1 MVFVMW
7 AIRPKGET
15 YDITNE
21 YERVPTMFSIKLH
34 HDIDEFSVH
43 ELDAMMLELGYSVP
57 PVIYYHFRIPHE
69 DLDFGLRALGN
80 DNDVLNLAQY
90 IGDNKVIEVYTEHG
104 KTNLLTCF
112 MSPKGKQKVI
122 IKELCDGDL
131 PKEANVPQVP
141 AKDKTP
147 MIDEANDQT
156 QLAGY
161 MSLILFDKVPT
172 QVSPQYRRNGRVNSI
187 VGQSSCAKKLCL
199 VELDDVVED
208 QGGDHAKLDDVVQD
222 QGGENP
228 KLDDV
233 VQDQA
238 GEHANM
244 NDVVQDQEVEH
255 ANMDD
260 VVQDQGGDHDNFDYD
275 EFHYENFSHD
285 HFDPFYGEHY
295 QPPKDEN
302 VEDHQSEH
310 EKSTDSDDLRQQ
322 SEEQYDELVDDENNV
337 SEVEVDMTD
346 FNLNLD
352 KDYGCVQMDGFHNG
366 VGTNDEHEDIEVI
379 DNDRWDSLDEG
390 LEDERKRRCVLKNLA
405 KEKRCSLGNV
415 YKASFYVGQKFKSK
429 KELKEKIDM
438 HALETRRNLYYKK
451 NDKLR
456 LRALCRGVV
465 PVINASGVVGLNPKN
480 KTKGKEVNSEKVNCS
495 WFLHASRSNTES
507 PWFVR
512 TLNDNHTFLQSRKI
526 RSCTATFISKR
537 IMDQID
543 MNPGIP
549 LRALQE
555 QLQKDFEVGISI
567 DKVFRAKA
575 IATKIVEG
583 DYTKQY
589 EILRDYVLELQATN
603 VDTTVKIDVYSEQ
616 NPSNPTRRFKR
627 IYICLGPLKKG
638 FKAGLRDLL
647 GFNGAHMKG
656 PFPGQVLTAVG
667 LDSNIGIY
675 PLAYA
680 IVETENKSSWV
691 RFLQCLGEDLDLGS
705 NSNFTFII
713 DRQKGLIP
721 AIAQLF
727 PCVEHRYCLRH
738 IHQNMRVKWKLKE
751 YKDHLW
757 RCATATT
764 ARSHITGRAISDILL
779 NNLCEVFNSKI
790 IEGRDKPIIGCL
802 EYIRQYL
809 MNRICNVMKVMDK
822 AKGPLTPTATTI
834 LDVNKSHAS
843 HYITRWNGGEKYQVT
858 RVWQDQ
864 HVVDVRNNT
873 CTCRKWEL
881 IGIPCKHAIA
891 TLYEMTKKSEDVGDI
906 YRWVNKVYWLDTWK
920 NAYSYKVEPIKGR
933 IMWPKSLCPTTLIP
947 SIHHKQPGR
956 PTKKRKKSEDE
967 KLSQSQRGSQS

>member
-21 YERVPTMFSIKLH
+21 Y
-34 HDIDEFSVH
+34 
-43 ELDAMMLELGYSVP
+43 
-57 PVIYYHFRIPHE
+57 
-69 DLDFGLRALGN
+69 
-80 DNDVLNLAQY
+80 
-90 IGDNKVIEVYTEHG
+90 
-104 KTNLLTCF
+104 
-112 MSPKGKQKVI
+112 GKQKVI

-285 HFDPFYGEHY
+285 HFDPFDGEHY
-295 QPPKDEN
+295 QPPEDEN

-310 EKSTDSDDLRQQ
+310 EKSADSDDLRQQ

-390 LEDERKRRCVLKNLA
+390 SEDERKRRCVLKNLA

-415 YKASFYVGQKFKSK
+415 HKASFYVGQKFKSK

-480 KTKGKEVNSEKVNCS
+480 KTKGKEP
-495 WFLHASRSNTES
+495 ASGVEFPISGINGYNLTSRYCQTHPHHLFVSSGIGGSKSYVSPRNTHSTVES
-507 PWFVR
+507 TP
-512 TLNDNHTFLQSRKI
+512 
-526 RSCTATFISKR
+526 
-537 IMDQID
+537 
-543 MNPGIP
+543 
-549 LRALQE
+549 
-555 QLQKDFEVGISI
+555 
-567 DKVFRAKA
+567 
-575 IATKIVEG
+575 IVKENA
-583 DYTKQY
+583 YTK
-589 EILRDYVLELQATN
+589 VTAC
-603 VDTTVKIDVYSEQ
+603 
-616 NPSNPTRRFKR
+616 SN
-627 IYICLGPLKKG
+627 
-638 FKAGLRDLL
+638 
-647 GFNGAHMKG
+647 
-656 PFPGQVLTAVG
+656 
-667 LDSNIGIY
+667 
-675 PLAYA
+675 
-680 IVETENKSSWV
+680 
-691 RFLQCLGEDLDLGS
+691 
-705 NSNFTFII
+705 
-713 DRQKGLIP
+713 
-721 AIAQLF
+721 
-727 PCVEHRYCLRH
+727 
-738 IHQNMRVKWKLKE
+738 
-751 YKDHLW
+751 
-757 RCATATT
+757 
-764 ARSHITGRAISDILL
+764 
-779 NNLCEVFNSKI
+779 
-790 IEGRDKPIIGCL
+790 
-802 EYIRQYL
+802 
-809 MNRICNVMKVMDK
+809 
-822 AKGPLTPTATTI
+822 
-834 LDVNKSHAS
+834 
-843 HYITRWNGGEKYQVT
+843 QVT
-858 RVWQDQ
+858 LCAAVW
-864 HVVDVRNNT
+864 
-873 CTCRKWEL
+873 K
-881 IGIPCKHAIA
+881 
-891 TLYEMTKKSEDVGDI
+891 
-906 YRWVNKVYWLDTWK
+906 
-920 NAYSYKVEPIKGR
+920 
-933 IMWPKSLCPTTLIP
+933 
-947 SIHHKQPGR
+947 
-956 PTKKRKKSEDE
+956 
-967 KLSQSQRGSQS
+967 

>member
-34 HDIDEFSVH
+34 HGGNFTKLPNTKYVKGEVRYIDLVDIDEFSVH

-57 PVIYYHFRIPHE
+57 PR
-69 DLDFGLRALGN
+69 
-80 DNDVLNLAQY
+80 
-90 IGDNKVIEVYTEHG
+90 
-104 KTNLLTCF
+104 
-112 MSPKGKQKVI
+112 KQKVI

-156 QLAGY
+156 QW
-161 MSLILFDKVPT
+161 
-172 QVSPQYRRNGRVNSI
+172 Q
-187 VGQSSCAKKLCL
+187 
-199 VELDDVVED
+199 VED

-285 HFDPFYGEHY
+285 HFDPFDGEHY
-295 QPPKDEN
+295 QPPEDEN

-310 EKSTDSDDLRQQ
+310 EKSADSDDLRQQ
-322 SEEQYDELVDDENNV
+322 SEEQYNELVDNENNV

-352 KDYGCVQMDGFHNG
+352 KDYGCVQMDGLHNG

-390 LEDERKRRCVLKNLA
+390 SEDERKRRCVLKNLA

-415 YKASFYVGQKFKSK
+415 HKASFYVGQKFKSK

-438 HALETRRNLYYKK
+438 HTLETRRNLYYKK
-451 NDKLR
+451 NDKIR

-465 PVINASGVVGLNPKN
+465 PFINASGVVGLNPKN
-480 KTKGKEVNSEKVNCS
+480 KTKGKEEACE
-495 WFLHASRSNTES
+495 WL
-507 PWFVR
+507 
-512 TLNDNHTFLQSRKI
+512 RKI
-526 RSCTATFISKR
+526 PPK
-537 IMDQID
+537 
-543 MNPGIP
+543 
-549 LRALQE
+549 
-555 QLQKDFEVGISI
+555 
-567 DKVFRAKA
+567 
-575 IATKIVEG
+575 
-583 DYTKQY
+583 
-589 EILRDYVLELQATN
+589 
-603 VDTTVKIDVYSEQ
+603 
-616 NPSNPTRRFKR
+616 
-627 IYICLGPLKKG
+627 
-638 FKAGLRDLL
+638 
-647 GFNGAHMKG
+647 H
-656 PFPGQVLTAVG
+656 
-667 LDSNIGIY
+667 
-675 PLAYA
+675 
-680 IVETENKSSWV
+680 W
-691 RFLQCLGEDLDLGS
+691 
-705 NSNFTFII
+705 
-713 DRQKGLIP
+713 
-721 AIAQLF
+721 
-727 PCVEHRYCLRH
+727 
-738 IHQNMRVKWKLKE
+738 
-751 YKDHLW
+751 
-757 RCATATT
+757 
-764 ARSHITGRAISDILL
+764 ARSHFTGRAISDILL

-790 IEGRDKPIIGCL
+790 IKGRDKPIIGCL

-809 MNRICNVMKVMDK
+809 MKRICNVMKVMDK

-843 HYITRWNGGEKYQVT
+843 HYIARWNGGEKYQVT
-858 RVWQDQ
+858 GAWQDQ

-881 IGIPCKHAIA
+881 IGIPCKHVIA
-891 TLYEMTKKSEDVGDI
+891 TLYEMTKNSEDVGDI
-906 YRWVNKVYWLDTWK
+906 YRWVKKVYWLDT
-920 NAYSYKVEPIKGR
+920 
-933 IMWPKSLCPTTLIP
+933 
-947 SIHHKQPGR
+947 
-956 PTKKRKKSEDE
+956 
-967 KLSQSQRGSQS
+967 

>member
-1 MVFVMW
+1 MVFAMW
-7 AIRPKGET
+7 AIRPRGET

-21 YERVPTMFSIKLH
+21 YERVPTMFTIKLH
-34 HDIDEFSVH
+34 HGGNFTKLLNTKYVKGEVRYIDLVDIDDFSVH

-104 KTNLLTCF
+104 QTNLLTYF
-112 MSPKGKQKVI
+112 MSPKGKKSVI
-122 IKELCDGDL
+122 IKELC
-131 PKEANVPQVP
+131 
-141 AKDKTP
+141 
-147 MIDEANDQT
+147 ND
-156 QLAGY
+156 
-161 MSLILFDKVPT
+161 
-172 QVSPQYRRNGRVNSI
+172 R
-187 VGQSSCAKKLCL
+187 
-199 VELDDVVED
+199 
-208 QGGDHAKLDDVVQD
+208 GGDHAKLDDVVQD

-244 NDVVQDQEVEH
+244 DDMVQDQDTEH

-260 VVQDQGGDHDNFDYD
+260 VVQDQG
-275 EFHYENFSHD
+275 
-285 HFDPFYGEHY
+285 EHY
-295 QPPKDEN
+295 QPPEDEN
-302 VEDHQSEH
+302 VQDHQSKH
-310 EKSTDSDDLRQQ
+310 EKSADSDDLGQQ
-322 SEEQYDELVDDENNV
+322 LEEQYDELVDDENNV

-352 KDYGCVQMDGFHNG
+352 KDDGCVQMDGFHNG

-390 LEDERKRRCVLKNLA
+390 SEDERKRRCALNNLA

-415 YKASFYVGQKFKSK
+415 HKAIFYVGQKFKSK
-429 KELKEKIDM
+429 KGLKEKIDM

-456 LRALCRGVV
+456 LRELCRGVV
-465 PVINASGVVGLNPKN
+465 PVMNSSGVVGLNTKN
-480 KTKGKEVNSEKVNCS
+480 KSKGKELNSEKVTCS
-495 WFLHASRSNTES
+495 WFLHASRSNTKS
-507 PWFVR
+507 PRFVR
-512 TLNDNHTFLQSRKI
+512 TLNDNHTCFQSRKI
-526 RSCTATFISKR
+526 RACTATFISKR

-543 MNPGIP
+543 MNPWIP

-555 QLQKDFEVGISI
+555 QLQKDFEVGVSI

-583 DYTKQY
+583 
-589 EILRDYVLELQATN
+589 
-603 VDTTVKIDVYSEQ
+603 
-616 NPSNPTRRFKR
+616 
-627 IYICLGPLKKG
+627 PLKKG

-647 GFNGAHMKG
+647 GFDGAHMKG
-656 PFPGQVLTAVG
+656 PFLG
-667 LDSNIGIY
+667 
-675 PLAYA
+675 
-680 IVETENKSSWV
+680 
-691 RFLQCLGEDLDLGS
+691 QCLGEDSDLGS
-705 NSNFTFII
+705 NSNFTFIT

-727 PCVEHRYCLRH
+727 PCAEHRYCLRH

-764 ARSHITGRAISDILL
+764 VPEFEHCMREFSDYDKEACEWLRKIPPKHWARSYFIGRAISDILL
-779 NNLCEVFNSKI
+779 NNLCEVFNNKI

-802 EYIRQYL
+802 EYTRQYL
-809 MNRICNVMKVMDK
+809 MKRICNVMKVMDK
-822 AKGPLTPTATTI
+822 EKGPLTPTATTI

-843 HYITRWNGGEKYQVT
+843 HYIARWNGGEKYQVT
-858 RVWQDQ
+858 RAWQDQ

-891 TLYEMTKKSEDVGDI
+891 TLYEMTKNSEDVGDI

-920 NAYSYKVEPIKGR
+920 NAYSYNVEPIKGR

-947 SIHHKQPGR
+947 PIHHKQPSR
-956 PTKKRKKSEDE
+956 PNKKRKKSEDE
-967 KLSQSQRGSQS
+967 KLSHSQRGSQS

>member
-34 HDIDEFSVH
+34 HGGNFTKLPNTKYVKGEVRYIDLVDIDEFSVH

-104 KTNLLTCF
+104 KTNLLTYF

-285 HFDPFYGEHY
+285 HFDPFDGEHY
-295 QPPKDEN
+295 QPPEDEN

-310 EKSTDSDDLRQQ
+310 EKSADSDDLRQQ
-322 SEEQYDELVDDENNV
+322 SEEQYDELVDDENN
-337 SEVEVDMTD
+337 
-346 FNLNLD
+346 
-352 KDYGCVQMDGFHNG
+352 DYGCVQMDGFHNG

-390 LEDERKRRCVLKNLA
+390 SEDERKRRCVLKNLA

-415 YKASFYVGQKFKSK
+415 HKASFYVGQKFKSK

-451 NDKLR
+451 NDKIR

-512 TLNDNHTFLQSRKI
+512 TLNDNHTCLQSRKI
-526 RSCTATFISKR
+526 RACTATFISKR

-543 MNPGIP
+543 TNPGIP

-575 IATKIVEG
+575 IATKTVEG

-616 NPSNPTRRFKR
+616 NPSNPTRR
-627 IYICLGPLKKG
+627 
-638 FKAGLRDLL
+638 DLL
-647 GFNGAHMKG
+647 GFDGAHMKG

-667 LDSNIGIY
+667 LDSNNGIY

-691 RFLQCLGEDLDLGS
+691 WFLQCLGEDLDLGS

-727 PCVEHRYCLRH
+727 PCAEHRYCLRH

-764 ARSHITGRAISDILL
+764 VPEFEHCMKEFSNYDKEACEWLRKIPPKHWARSHLQAEQS
-779 NNLCEVFNSKI
+779 
-790 IEGRDKPIIGCL
+790 
-802 EYIRQYL
+802 
-809 MNRICNVMKVMDK
+809 
-822 AKGPLTPTATTI
+822 
-834 LDVNKSHAS
+834 
-843 HYITRWNGGEKYQVT
+843 
-858 RVWQDQ
+858 
-864 HVVDVRNNT
+864 
-873 CTCRKWEL
+873 L
-881 IGIPCKHAIA
+881 IYC
-891 TLYEMTKKSEDVGDI
+891 
-906 YRWVNKVYWLDTWK
+906 
-920 NAYSYKVEPIKGR
+920 
-933 IMWPKSLCPTTLIP
+933 
-947 SIHHKQPGR
+947 
-956 PTKKRKKSEDE
+956 
-967 KLSQSQRGSQS
+967 